1 MAQNVLP
8 LIEIDYYNCIWN
20 KRILTPQSDIQT
32 SDGTSSV
39 AADVVPGGTGVD
51 ASNVY
56 PLGNVYAPPFTG
68 VSSTNGT
75 SPVQNLSWNGQ
86 TIPQPRVAIRASVVK
101 ENLYIEESRIKGG
114 FGNVQ
119 MDLGV
124 RAYLDEEDPIQQH
137 RFNTLIYSGIYNS
150 RTGIN
155 RTNEFPIGTNITRS
169 ANPQYNAIQKIYAE
183 ENNLVVLQEDKCS
196 RCLIDKNAI
205 YNAEGGG
212 NVTTSNQVLG
222 EIVPY
227 TGEYGI
233 SKNPESFAI
242 YANRKYF
249 VDRHRN
255 AVLRLSNNGVTEI
268 SEYGMRDYFRDRLA
282 PLNDNYT
289 NEFTKEIPTIS
300 DIDEVNDAAAL
311 LQASG
316 STLFF
321 PLGDIGSQSQY
332 NIGSK
337 VFWSQDS
344 GSSYIDTGATV
355 SSIGLDVTGTYD
367 VMFLSNNI
375 SSSFSDVNTGQARIR
390 LVSKYRSLIPG
401 GWDSYNKQY
410 VISIQPNSSTID
422 NTAGVV
428 KRDVTYFTLGF
439 DEAINGWPSFYTY
452 RPSFLGSLKSNF
464 FTINNWVWNGNSY
477 IVNGLY
483 DHYDDSAAR
492 GNFYGINNPSTIKF
506 VANSQPSTQKVFLS
520 IGYEGAS
527 GWKITSADSDQ
538 TGSSLKYDNSGNLT
552 GQWYNFFDSSSL
564 IYSYEEGAYVDLP
577 TSQVLRAG
585 FDRKENNYVA
595 NFVNNSPVN
604 PGEIVFGNQVSGLKG
619 YYLDVTM
626 STDGVTDP
634 GAMKELYAVNL
645 NYNVSNF

>member
-114 FGNVQ
+114 FGNVK
-119 MDLGV
+119 MDLVV
-124 RAYLDEEDPIQQH
+124 RAYLYEEDPIQQH

-169 ANPQYNAIQKIYAE
+169 ANPQYNAIQTIYAE

-289 NEFTKEIPTIS
+289 NEFIKEIPTIS

>member
-20 KRILTPQSDIQT
+20 KRILTPQTDIQT

-68 VSSTNGT
+68 ASSTNGT

-86 TIPQPRVAIRASVVK
+86 TIPQPRVTIRASVVK

-212 NVTTSNQVLG
+212 SVTTSNQVLG

-289 NEFTKEIPTIS
+289 NEFIKEIPTIS

-439 DEAINGWPSFYTY
+439 DEAINGRPSFYTY

-464 FTINNWVWNGNSY
+464 FTINNWVWNGDSY

-520 IGYEGAS
+520 LGYEGAS

-538 TGSSLKYDNSGNLT
+538 TGSSLKYDNSGNL
-552 GQWYNFFDSSSL
+552 
-564 IYSYEEGAYVDLP
+564 P
-577 TSQVLRAG
+577 R
-585 FDRKENNYVA
+585 
-595 NFVNNSPVN
+595 
-604 PGEIVFGNQVSGLKG
+604 
-619 YYLDVTM
+619 
-626 STDGVTDP
+626 P
-634 GAMKELYAVNL
+634 GAILPVFSFIFIESREK
-645 NYNVSNF
+645 

>member
-20 KRILTPQSDIQT
+20 KRILTPQTDIQT
-32 SDGTSSV
+32 SNGTVSA

-68 VSSTNGT
+68 SSSTNGT
-75 SPVQNLSWNGQ
+75 SPVQNLSWNSQ
-86 TIPQPRVAIRASVVK
+86 TIPQPRVSIRASVVK

-212 NVTTSNQVLG
+212 SVTTSNQVLG

-289 NEFTKEIPTIS
+289 NEFIKEIPTIS

-464 FTINNWVWNGNSY
+464 FTINNWVWNGDSY

-527 GWKITSADSDQ
+527 GWKITSADSDK
-538 TGSSLKYDNSGNLT
+538 TGSALKYDASGNLT
-552 GQWYNFFDSSSL
+552 GQWYDFFDSSSL
-564 IYSYEEGAYVDLP
+564 IYSYEEGAYTDGVQ
-577 TSQVLRAG
+577 TFRAG

-604 PGEIVFGNQVSGLKG
+604 PGEVVFGNQVSGLKG

-626 STDGVTDP
+626 STDATTDP